1 MPYDSVY
8 SEKRPP
14 GTLRTAWRKFY
25 SDASAMVGLYGCAGL
40 AVLCIFGGWFAP
52 YGIDQQF
59 LGYQLLP
66 PSWSRYGEVSFF
78 LGTDDLGRD
87 VLSRLLSG
95 AAPTVG
101 GAFVVTLAATIC
113 GLVLGTFA
121 GATHGLRS
129 AVLNHILDTLLAIP
143 SLLLAIIVVAFAGPS
158 LSHAMFAVWL
168 ALLPR
173 MVRSIYSMVHDEL
186 EKEYV
191 IAARLD
197 GASTLNIL
205 WFAVMP
211 NITAGLVT
219 EITRALSMA
228 ILDIAALGFLDL
240 GAQLPSPEW
249 GAMLGDALELIYVAP
264 WTVMLPGAAIMISVL
279 LVNLLGD
286 GVRRAIIAGGGIMP
300 LLDIRNLTIEFKTG
314 DEWVKAVDRVSM
326 TLTEGEIRGLVGESG
341 SGKSLIAKAICGV
354 NKDNWRVTADR
365 MRFDDID
372 LLRLS
377 ARERRKLVG
386 HNVSMIFQEPQSCLD
401 PSERVGRQLMQNIPA
416 WTYKGR
422 WWQRFGWRKRRAI
435 ELLHR
440 VGIKDHKDAM
450 RSFPYELTEG
460 ECQKVMIAIALAN
473 QPRLLIADEPTNS
486 MEPTTQAQIFRLLTR
501 LNQNSNTTILLISHD
516 LQMLSQWADKIN
528 VLYCGQTVETAP
540 SKELVTMPHH
550 PYTQALIRAI
560 PDFGS
565 AMPHKSRLNT
575 LPGAIPLLE
584 QLPIGCRLGP
594 RCPYAQRECIV
605 TPRLT
610 GAKNHL
616 YACHFPL
623 NMEKE

>member
-8 SEKRPP
+8 SSARRARCVPP
-14 GTLRTAWRKFY
+14 GANFIVTPLRWSACTAARGW
-25 SDASAMVGLYGCAGL
+25 LYCVFLAAGL
-40 AVLCIFGGWFAP
+40 RLTASTSNFSVINYCRRHGRAMAK
-52 YGIDQQF
+52 F
-59 LGYQLLP
+59 LS
-66 PSWSRYGEVSFF
+66 SWGLTTS
-78 LGTDDLGRD
+78 GRD

-286 GVRRAIIAGGGIMP
+286 GVRRAIIAG
-300 LLDIRNLTIEFKTG
+300 
-314 DEWVKAVDRVSM
+314 
-326 TLTEGEIRGLVGESG
+326 
-341 SGKSLIAKAICGV
+341 
-354 NKDNWRVTADR
+354 
-365 MRFDDID
+365 
-372 LLRLS
+372 
-377 ARERRKLVG
+377 
-386 HNVSMIFQEPQSCLD
+386 
-401 PSERVGRQLMQNIPA
+401 
-416 WTYKGR
+416 
-422 WWQRFGWRKRRAI
+422 
-435 ELLHR
+435 
-440 VGIKDHKDAM
+440 
-450 RSFPYELTEG
+450 
-460 ECQKVMIAIALAN
+460 
-473 QPRLLIADEPTNS
+473 
-486 MEPTTQAQIFRLLTR
+486 
-501 LNQNSNTTILLISHD
+501 
-516 LQMLSQWADKIN
+516 
-528 VLYCGQTVETAP
+528 VE
-540 SKELVTMPHH
+540 
-550 PYTQALIRAI
+550 
-560 PDFGS
+560 
-565 AMPHKSRLNT
+565 
-575 LPGAIPLLE
+575 
-584 QLPIGCRLGP
+584 
-594 RCPYAQRECIV
+594 
-605 TPRLT
+605 
-610 GAKNHL
+610 
-616 YACHFPL
+616 
-623 NMEKE
+623 

>member
-95 AAPTVG
+95 AAPTEG

-173 MVRSIYSMVHDEL
+173 MVHDEL

-286 GVRRAIIAGGGIMP
+286 GVRRAIIAG
-300 LLDIRNLTIEFKTG
+300 
-314 DEWVKAVDRVSM
+314 
-326 TLTEGEIRGLVGESG
+326 
-341 SGKSLIAKAICGV
+341 
-354 NKDNWRVTADR
+354 
-365 MRFDDID
+365 
-372 LLRLS
+372 
-377 ARERRKLVG
+377 
-386 HNVSMIFQEPQSCLD
+386 
-401 PSERVGRQLMQNIPA
+401 
-416 WTYKGR
+416 
-422 WWQRFGWRKRRAI
+422 
-435 ELLHR
+435 
-440 VGIKDHKDAM
+440 
-450 RSFPYELTEG
+450 
-460 ECQKVMIAIALAN
+460 
-473 QPRLLIADEPTNS
+473 
-486 MEPTTQAQIFRLLTR
+486 
-501 LNQNSNTTILLISHD
+501 
-516 LQMLSQWADKIN
+516 
-528 VLYCGQTVETAP
+528 VE
-540 SKELVTMPHH
+540 
-550 PYTQALIRAI
+550 
-560 PDFGS
+560 
-565 AMPHKSRLNT
+565 
-575 LPGAIPLLE
+575 
-584 QLPIGCRLGP
+584 
-594 RCPYAQRECIV
+594 
-605 TPRLT
+605 
-610 GAKNHL
+610 
-616 YACHFPL
+616 
-623 NMEKE
+623 

>member
-113 GLVLGTFA
+113 GLILGTFA

-158 LSHAMFAVWL
+158 LSYAMFAVWL

-286 GVRRAIIAGGGIMP
+286 GVRRAIIAG
-300 LLDIRNLTIEFKTG
+300 
-314 DEWVKAVDRVSM
+314 
-326 TLTEGEIRGLVGESG
+326 
-341 SGKSLIAKAICGV
+341 
-354 NKDNWRVTADR
+354 
-365 MRFDDID
+365 
-372 LLRLS
+372 
-377 ARERRKLVG
+377 
-386 HNVSMIFQEPQSCLD
+386 
-401 PSERVGRQLMQNIPA
+401 
-416 WTYKGR
+416 
-422 WWQRFGWRKRRAI
+422 
-435 ELLHR
+435 
-440 VGIKDHKDAM
+440 
-450 RSFPYELTEG
+450 
-460 ECQKVMIAIALAN
+460 
-473 QPRLLIADEPTNS
+473 
-486 MEPTTQAQIFRLLTR
+486 
-501 LNQNSNTTILLISHD
+501 
-516 LQMLSQWADKIN
+516 
-528 VLYCGQTVETAP
+528 VE
-540 SKELVTMPHH
+540 
-550 PYTQALIRAI
+550 
-560 PDFGS
+560 
-565 AMPHKSRLNT
+565 
-575 LPGAIPLLE
+575 
-584 QLPIGCRLGP
+584 
-594 RCPYAQRECIV
+594 
-605 TPRLT
+605 
-610 GAKNHL
+610 
-616 YACHFPL
+616 
-623 NMEKE
+623 